1 MPPIDVKLRNEGH
14 IKKHLRS
21 RGHETQNPRNQNL
34 NVVINNKK
42 VRKVCPSTL
51 QVRQSTRK
59 TCSYRK
65 SPYNQARS
73 GIQLEKRNLLQKRN
87 VK

>member
-21 RGHETQNPRNQNL
+21 RGHETQNPGNQNL
-34 NVVINNKK
+34 NAVINNKK

-51 QVRQSTRK
+51 
-59 TCSYRK
+59 
-65 SPYNQARS
+65 
-73 GIQLEKRNLLQKRN
+73 
-87 VK
+87 